1 MKLSWWMLAG
11 SALSAIVVMAFL
23 GDETTPDLRLSVLL
37 GMVGPLAAT
46 VCAMVT
52 ATRAY
57 RRDSVSLTGSMIKA
71 FVAKLVFFGGYV
83 ALVVKAGWVQ
93 PVPFAVS
100 FTSYFVLLHMIEAFR
115 LRRLFEHTQ

>member
-1 MKLSWWMLAG
+1 MLAG

-23 GDETTPDLRLSVLL
+23 GDRATPNPRLSVFL

-46 VCAMVT
+46 MCAMVS

-57 RRDSVSLTGSMIKA
+57 RRDPVSLTGAMIKA
-71 FVAKLVFFGGYV
+71 FIAKLVFFGGYV

-93 PVPFAVS
+93 PVPFAIS

-115 LRRLFEHTQ
+115 LRRLFEQT